1 MKNRKL
7 KSLSLAV
14 LTLVM
19 SVFCFGIYG
28 AGAEA
33 VTEQHL
39 FDECDVIDFSDNIH
53 NLGKQQAYM
62 RFKEFWDSEDG
73 MGVVE
78 VVLITIVLVGLVVV
92 FKKQITSLVNSIL
105 SKMTNQAN
113 KI

>member
-1 MKNRKL
+1 MMPKGFIVCLSKMDLLYLAKRMKNAIK
-7 KSLSLAV
+7 K
-14 LTLVM
+14 
-19 SVFCFGIYG
+19 
-28 AGAEA
+28 
-33 VTEQHL
+33 
-39 FDECDVIDFSDNIH
+39 
-53 NLGKQQAYM
+53 
-62 RFKEFWDSEDG
+62 FWDSEDG